1 MLYVAAAVDLV
12 IADLA
17 PWLETQNL
25 VASEGYGFSM
35 LREDVV
41 ATELTL

>member
-1 MLYVAAAVDLV
+1 MAVAEDLV
-12 IADLA
+12 VVDLA
-17 PWLETQNL
+17 PSLETQSL